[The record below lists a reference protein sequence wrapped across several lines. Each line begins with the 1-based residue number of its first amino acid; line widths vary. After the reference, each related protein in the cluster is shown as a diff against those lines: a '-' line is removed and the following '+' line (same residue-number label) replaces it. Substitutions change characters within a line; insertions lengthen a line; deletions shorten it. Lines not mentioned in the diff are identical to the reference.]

1 MFGKGRTMKTK
12 VIALIALAGLFSTD
26 TAISA
31 ESESTG
37 PRPFMGLLLDPAPL
51 PELLTKH
58 LGLSPGQGIR
68 IRNVQRRG
76 SADEAGLERDDIIIG
91 FEDDEVDDN
100 ERFVD
105 AVREAGVGAE
115 VSLQIIHLG
124 KRKTVEIKL
133 RAFDGEFDWKYPRE
147 PEAVQSWRPGRFF
160 RLKPGEEDWEEMF
173 KDGVPPDVDVD
184 IRKLFFDQVRIY
196 HFSLDCV
203 VTVKGDP
210 YDEDTVITVRIGDE
224 EYTSTVKSVD
234 KLPKKFRQAAED
246 ALERARKSPAK
257 LNRFNRRIA
266 TDVLPWLTREWREYF
281 DNLGPRSYNPM
292 PNIPLPNRKEMFD
305 KLQKQMQDLRKR
317 LEEQEQR
324 YRKRL
329 EKLEEYY
336 HRFSPKRDENDSK
349 GPDESAQ
356 PEDKD
361 EQRV

>member
-1 MFGKGRTMKTK
+1 MKTK

-133 RAFDGEFDWKYPRE
+133 
-147 PEAVQSWRPGRFF
+147 
-160 RLKPGEEDWEEMF
+160 
-173 KDGVPPDVDVD
+173 
-184 IRKLFFDQVRIY
+184 I
-196 HFSLDCV
+196 
-203 VTVKGDP
+203 
-210 YDEDTVITVRIGDE
+210 
-224 EYTSTVKSVD
+224 
-234 KLPKKFRQAAED
+234 
-246 ALERARKSPAK
+246 PAQ
-257 LNRFNRRIA
+257 
-266 TDVLPWLTREWREYF
+266 TR
-281 DNLGPRSYNPM
+281 
-292 PNIPLPNRKEMFD
+292 
-305 KLQKQMQDLRKR
+305 
-317 LEEQEQR
+317 
-324 YRKRL
+324 
-329 EKLEEYY
+329 
-336 HRFSPKRDENDSK
+336 
-349 GPDESAQ
+349 
-356 PEDKD
+356 
-361 EQRV
+361 